1 MKLVLGRQNPT
12 FSVVA
17 VQLRADITYSKATV
31 SVIIDER
38 GLNKYARDYV
48 NEVDQITI
56 AASKLLETSQSVVD
70 ELTGYTL
77 DKAVL
82 DTVST
87 TEVVTRSIGFS
98 RSYSDDCT
106 ISDSV
111 DTLGVGKKLSHQI
124 AALDTLT
131 RALEKLLADTVVVVD
146 NADTNSGD
154 GLEYADVKPSS
165 DLVGASDLAV
175 AELVKILE
183 DAVALTELLHQV
195 VKKALAD
202 DVGTADQV
210 AFAVEQPLSDDYTAS
225 DLFDRVFD
233 ANLAKSDSI
242 LTLDALASIG
252 VEKLLTDAIS
262 AVSAGSLRMTDY
274 VDITYLA
281 EDYVGTS
288 TTFS

>member
-48 NEVDQITI
+48 NEVDQLTVAFGKGLLTYQNVADAITDFDI
-56 AASKLLETSQSVVD
+56 SKQVSD
-70 ELTGYTL
+70 TL
-77 DKAVL
+77 
-82 DTVST
+82 ST
-87 TEVVTRSIGFS
+87 TEVVIRSIGFN
-98 RSYSDDCT
+98 RSYSDDFT
-106 ISDSV
+106 ISDGV
-111 DTLGVGKKLSHQI
+111 DTLGVGKNLIHQI
-124 AALDTLT
+124 TALDALA
-131 RALEKLLADTVVVVD
+131 RAITKVLADSVVVVD
-146 NADTNSGD
+146 NADANSGD
-154 GLEYADVKPSS
+154 GLEYTDVKPSS

-175 AELVKILE
+175 TALNKALA
-183 DAVALTELLHQV
+183 DAVALTELLQQV
-195 VKKALAD
+195 VEKLLTD
-202 DVGTADQV
+202 DVGTAEQV
-210 AFAVEQPLSDDYTAS
+210 AFGFERPLSDDYTAS

-233 ANLAKSDSI
+233 ANLAQSDSI

>member
-131 RALEKLLADTVVVVD
+131 RALEKLLADRVVVVD

-154 GLEYADVKPSS
+154 GLEYTDVKPSS

-195 VKKALAD
+195 VKKTLAD

>member
-48 NEVDQITI
+48 NEIDQITI
-56 AASKLLETSQSVVD
+56 AASKLLETSQSVD
-70 ELTGYTL
+70 DSTIYALS
-77 DKAVL
+77 KAVS
-82 DTVST
+82 DTLST
-87 TEVVTRSIGFS
+87 TEVVTRYIGYN
-98 RSYSDDCT
+98 REYSDSYDV
-106 ISDSV
+106 SDAV
-111 DTLGVGKKLSHQI
+111 ETFGVGKNLIHQI

-146 NADTNSGD
+146 NADANSGD
-154 GLEYADVKPSS
+154 GLEYTDVKPSS

-175 AELVKILE
+175 ADLVKILE
-183 DAVALTELLHQV
+183 DAVALTELLQQV
-195 VKKALAD
+195 VEKVLAD

-210 AFAVEQPLSDDYTAS
+210 AFGFERPLSDDYTAS
-225 DLFDRVFD
+225 DLFDRVFN
-233 ANLAKSDSI
+233 ANLAQSDSI

>member
-48 NEVDQITI
+48 NEIDQITI
-56 AASKLLETSQSVVD
+56 AASKLLETSQSVD
-70 ELTGYTL
+70 DSTIYALS
-77 DKAVL
+77 KAVS
-82 DTVST
+82 DTLST
-87 TEVVTRSIGFS
+87 TEVVTRYIGYN
-98 RSYSDDCT
+98 REYSDSYDV
-106 ISDSV
+106 SDAV
-111 DTLGVGKKLSHQI
+111 ETFGVGKNLIHQI

-131 RALEKLLADTVVVVD
+131 RALEKVLADTVVVVD
-146 NADTNSGD
+146 NADANSGD
-154 GLEYADVKPSS
+154 GLEYTDVKPSS

-175 AELVKILE
+175 ADLVKILE
-183 DAVALTELLHQV
+183 DAVALTELLQQV
-195 VKKALAD
+195 VEKVLAD

-210 AFAVEQPLSDDYTAS
+210 AFGFERPLSDDYTAS
-225 DLFDRVFD
+225 DLFDRVFN
-233 ANLAKSDSI
+233 ANLAQSDSI

>member
-48 NEVDQITI
+48 NEIDQITI
-56 AASKLLETSQSVVD
+56 AASKLLETSQSVD
-70 ELTGYTL
+70 DSTSYALS
-77 DKAVL
+77 KAVS
-82 DTVST
+82 DTLST
-87 TEVVTRSIGFS
+87 TEVVTRYIGYN
-98 RSYSDDCT
+98 REYSDSYDV
-106 ISDSV
+106 SDAV
-111 DTLGVGKKLSHQI
+111 ETFGVGKNLTHQI

-146 NADTNSGD
+146 NADANSGD
-154 GLEYADVKPSS
+154 GLEYTDVKPSS

-175 AELVKILE
+175 ADLVKILE
-183 DAVALTELLHQV
+183 DAVAMTELLRQV
-195 VKKALAD
+195 VEKALAD
-202 DVGTADQV
+202 TVGV
-210 AFAVEQPLSDDYTAS
+210 AEQASLAVGRPISDSVAAS
-225 DLFDRVFD
+225 ELFDRVFN
-233 ANLAKSDSI
+233 ANLAQSDSI